1 MPVDLIISP
10 VELYDVI
17 LGMDWLDHYRVHL
30 DCHRGRVSFERPEGR
45 VGLSGSETYL
55 RESRHFSSAG
65 RENDRE
71 GLRGLPGDDIYAG
84 VCGAGSCERYSG
96 CSGVRGCVSIV
107 AGITTMTV

>member
-45 VGLSGSETYL
+45 LVYQ
-55 RESRHFSSAG
+55 
-65 RENDRE
+65 
-71 GLRGLPGDDIYAG
+71 
-84 VCGAGSCERYSG
+84 
-96 CSGVRGCVSIV
+96 GVRPTSRNSFVLVLHLVERRCYL
-107 AGITTMTV
+107 